1 MIMKRLFTNI
11 TMVMMTLAMAMTFT
25 SCDED
30 VDQAY
35 DLNGTWEGWIQ
46 TTRYSDRFND
56 YTENWDTKI
65 VFFFEPAIDKIPI

>member
-1 MIMKRLFTNI
+1 
-11 TMVMMTLAMAMTFT
+11 MVMMTLAMAMTLT

-56 YTENWDTKI
+56 YTEN
-65 VFFFEPAIDKIPI
+65 